1 MRDFK
6 PFDPDDV
13 DQSLVRVV
21 TYGGK
26 HYVLFPY
33 IDAVGPVPKF
43 NSVAQV
49 IAGPAATTGDLKA
62 LSLLVRQAGE
72 NAAWFISF
80 TTPWR
85 VRPSEG
91 DSIKQRKAIARGKR
105 D

>member
-21 TYGGK
+21 MYGGK

-33 IDAVGPVPKF
+33 IDVVGAMPKF
-43 NSVAQV
+43 NSVSQV
-49 IAGPAATTGDLKA
+49 IAGPTATTGDLKA

-85 VRPSEG
+85 VRPAEA
-91 DSIKQRKAIARGKR
+91 DTIKQRKAIARGKR